1 VFFRVPVFPVLSVC
15 FRVPK
20 IPMSNHETYMREA
33 LDLAARERVP
43 PYPNPWVGCV
53 IVKNGRTVARGWH
66 RGPGTDHAEA
76 GALLQAGSRAR
87 GATLYV
93 TLEPCCHYGRTPPC
107 TSAIIGA
114 GVREVVYAI
123 RDPNPAVAGRGA
135 RILRAAGIAVKSGVC
150 ATEAAVLN
158 EVYLKFRATGLPFV
172 SLKAGASL
180 DGKTTTRLGESKWI
194 TGEEARRRGLEV
206 RAQHQ
211 AVLAG
216 INTILKDDPHLGP
229 RLPGVPETWRLV
241 LDSRLRIPLDSQ
253 VVRSGKCIVACT
265 SRASARKKAA
275 LEERGVQV
283 WSFPG
288 ARVPLRRFLQR
299 LGENGIITVM
309 VEGGSEVLGSLLDA
323 NLADRVYW
331 FMSPMII
338 GSQAARSAVGGRGAG
353 RLAQAWRLRNP
364 RVESAGDGWLVT
376 GGISEW
382 ALK

>member
-1 VFFRVPVFPVLSVC
+1 
-15 FRVPK
+15 
-20 IPMSNHETYMREA
+20 MNHETYMHEA
-33 LDLAARERVP
+33 LILARRPRVP

-53 IVKNGRTVARGWH
+53 IVKNGRIVGRGWH
-66 RGPGTDHAEA
+66 RGPGTDHAEVA
-76 GALLQAGSRAR
+76 ALRETGSRAH
-87 GATLYV
+87 GAIMYA
-93 TLEPCCHYGRTPPC
+93 TLEPCCHHGRTPPC
-107 TSAIIGA
+107 TDAIIAA
-114 GVREVVYAI
+114 GIREVVYAI
-123 RDPNPAVAGRGA
+123 PDPNPAVAGRGA
-135 RILRAAGIAVKSGVC
+135 KILRAHGIAVKSGLC
-150 ATEAAVLN
+150 AREAAALN

-180 DGKTTTRLGESKWI
+180 DGKTTTHRGESKWI
-194 TGEEARRRGLEV
+194 TGEKARHCGLQI

-265 SRASARKKAA
+265 SPVSTRKRAA
-275 LEERGVQV
+275 LEHSGVQV

-288 ARVPLRRFLQR
+288 TRVPLRRFLKR
-299 LGENGIITVM
+299 LAENEIISVM
-309 VEGGSEVLGSLLDA
+309 VEGGSEVLGSFLDA

-331 FMSPMII
+331 FISPMII
-338 GSQAARSAVGGRGAG
+338 GAQAARSAVGGKGAA
-353 RLAQAWRLRNP
+353 RLAQAWRLRDP

-376 GGISEW
+376 GGVSEW
-382 ALK
+382 AALDPARPREVPRA